1 VDKPTDVRD
10 VLYVPELVVPE
21 PVSTGPPLPVLAVV
35 YRAKKPGFLT
45 EPSVLNFIQRALP
58 DDNIGDGST

>member
-1 VDKPTDVRD
+1 M
-10 VLYVPELVVPE
+10 YVPELVVPE